1 MIVREHFELGETAV
15 TIVADAEH
23 IEHAQRA
30 IFEARRDL
38 QSFIAS
44 DPFFQL
50 TFEPYRAPNDA
61 PAIVKEMC
69 RAATVA
75 GVGPMAAVAG
85 AIAQHAVRAMRE
97 KGARH
102 AILDNGGDIALLT
115 EEETAV
121 GIYAGQ
127 SAFLGLAYLVPATHG
142 IYGICTSSGT
152 VGPSI
157 SLGKADA
164 ATVFAADVALADAC
178 ATALGNLVVDEDEET
193 LGEAVERIGSL
204 PGVDGCVVMIGE
216 HMAMRGKVPE
226 MMRCTD
232 PRCKVSE
239 RLF

>member
-1 MIVREHFELGETAV
+1 
-15 TIVADAEH
+15 
-23 IEHAQRA
+23 
-30 IFEARRDL
+30 
-38 QSFIAS
+38 
-44 DPFFQL
+44 
-50 TFEPYRAPNDA
+50 
-61 PAIVKEMC
+61 
-69 RAATVA
+69 
-75 GVGPMAAVAG
+75 MAAVAG

-97 KGARH
+97 NGAMH
-102 AILDNGGDIALLT
+102 IILDNGGDIALLT

-127 SAFLGLAYLVPATHG
+127 SAFRGLAYLIPATHG

-178 ATALGNLVVDEDEET
+178 ATALGNLVVDEDEDT

-232 PRCKVSE
+232 PRYKVSE